1 MRRVIADDWSIQ
13 STFRTTYPT
22 HSSTVGLNMQP
33 NVVQA
38 SFLNPFALWVDL
50 ALKTTQMLWAP
61 TEVTSP
67 REGPILLS
75 PAHPSLRNRSD
86 ADLTGRDKIEAG
98 TKSIRPIGASIA
110 EWQIQLG
117 ALALNHMIAT
127 AKTFA
132 SLAASRNLDVAPDDK
147 SSLGLDAVAAP
158 TFVASKSASSAT
170 QPSDRTVKPSHSEV
184 KKKAKRVGKRGR

>member
-67 REGPILLS
+67 LS

-117 ALALNHMIAT
+117 ALALIHIIAT

-132 SLAASRNLDVAPDDK
+132 SLAASRNPDEVPDNT
-147 SSLGLDAVAAP
+147 SSLIRESIVAP
-158 TFVASKSASSAT
+158 TFVASKLARSAA
-170 QPSDRTVKPSHSEV
+170 QLSDRAVKPSHSEV
-184 KKKAKRVGKRGR
+184 KKKTKRVGKRGR

>member
-1 MRRVIADDWSIQ
+1 VRRVIADDWSIQ

-67 REGPILLS
+67 LS

-110 EWQIQLG
+110 EWQIQLA

-132 SLAASRNLDVAPDDK
+132 SLAASRNPDEVPDNT
-147 SSLGLDAVAAP
+147 SSLIRESIVAP
-158 TFVASKSASSAT
+158 TFVASKLARSAT
-170 QPSDRTVKPSHSEV
+170 QLSDRAVKPSHSEV